1 MLTIKQSATHY
12 PPLDAVSLRQQ
23 FPSLHK
29 MVNGHEAIYLDGPG
43 GTQVPQTVIDAV
55 MAYLLRDNSNQGGV
69 FLNSLA
75 TDRVVSD
82 ARRAMADLLNA
93 RRPEE
98 IVFGQNM
105 TTLTFQLSRALA
117 QTWAAGDEIIVTRI
131 DHNANI
137 DPWLQAAADR
147 GVTVR
152 WLDIDPETI
161 TLNLDALP
169 NLLNEKT
176 RLVACTYA
184 SNAVGSVTDVARV
197 VELAHEVGALTYID
211 AVHYAPH
218 GPVDVQALDCDF
230 LASSPYKYYGPH
242 MGVLYGKYH
251 LLDELAAYKV
261 RPADNRPPAKW
272 ETGTPS
278 FEGMAGT
285 RAAVDYLAML
295 GDISLSPSVN
305 EPWRD
310 LTGRRLQLRR
320 AMTIIKE
327 YERELS
333 EQFLVGAAEIP
344 GLEVYGLTDLA
355 RLDERTPTFAV
366 RIHGRA
372 PDVIARSLARQ
383 GIFVWSGHFYAL
395 NLLERLGML
404 ESGGVV
410 RIGFVHYNTAEEVYR
425 LLSALRQ
432 LASIK

>member
-1 MLTIKQSATHY
+1 MLTINNQALVHY
-12 PPLDAVSLRQQ
+12 PPLDAESLRQQ

-29 MVNGHEAIYLDGPG
+29 MVNGHSAIYLDGPG
-43 GTQVPQTVIDAV
+43 GTQVPQTVIDA
-55 MAYLLRDNSNQGGV
+55 MMTYLLRDNSNQGGV

-75 TDRVVSD
+75 TNRVVGE

-98 IVFGQNM
+98 IVFGPNM
-105 TTLTFQLSRALA
+105 TTLTYQLSRSLA
-117 QTWAAGDEIIVTRI
+117 RTWQAGDEIIVTRI

-152 WLDIDPETI
+152 WLDVDPETI
-161 TLNLDALP
+161 TLDLAQLP
-169 NLLNEKT
+169 DLLSEKT

-197 VELAHEVGALTYID
+197 VELAHEAGALAYID

-218 GPVDVQALDCDF
+218 GPIDVQALDCDF
-230 LASSPYKYYGPH
+230 LVSSPYKYYGPH
-242 MGVLYGKYH
+242 MGVLYGKYQW
-251 LLDELAAYKV
+251 LDELEAYQV
-261 RPADNRPPAKW
+261 RPAGNRPPSKW

-278 FEGMAGT
+278 FESMAGT
-285 RAAVDYLAML
+285 RAAVDYLAMI

-320 AMTIIKE
+320 AMTIIQE
-327 YERELS
+327 YERGLS
-333 EQFLVGAAEIP
+333 EQFLAGAATVP
-344 GLEVYGLTDLA
+344 GMQVFGLTDLS
-355 RLDERTPTFAV
+355 RLAERTPTFAV

-372 PDVIARSLARQ
+372 PDVVARSLARQ

-395 NLLERLGML
+395 NLLERLDLL

-410 RIGFVHYNTAEEVYR
+410 RIGFVHYNTAVEIDR
-425 LLSALRQ
+425 LLAVLQQ
-432 LASIK
+432 LARV

>member
-1 MLTIKQSATHY
+1 MLTAPHTIHY

-23 FPSLHK
+23 FPSLHR

-43 GTQVPQTVIDAV
+43 GTQVPQTVIDA
-55 MAYLLRDNSNQGGV
+55 MMTYLLRDNSNQGGV

-75 TDRVVSD
+75 TDRVVGE

-105 TTLTFQLSRALA
+105 TTLTFQLSRSLA
-117 QTWAAGDEIIVTRI
+117 QTWEAGDEIIVTRL

-137 DPWLQAAADR
+137 DPWLQAAADK

-161 TLNLDALP
+161 TLNLAELP

-184 SNAVGSVTDVARV
+184 SNAVGSVTDVAQV
-197 VELAHEVGALTYID
+197 VEWAHAAGALVFID
-211 AVHYAPH
+211 AVHYTPH
-218 GPVDVQALDCDF
+218 GPVDVQALNCDF
-230 LASSPYKYYGPH
+230 LVSSPYKYYGPH
-242 MGVLYGKYH
+242 MGVLYGKYQ

-261 RPADNRPPAKW
+261 RPASDFPPSKW

-295 GDISLSPSVN
+295 GDISLSSSVN

-320 AMTIIKE
+320 AMTIIRE
-327 YERELS
+327 YERGLS
-333 EQFLVGAAEIP
+333 EQFLQGVAQMRGVD
-344 GLEVYGLTDLA
+344 VYGLTDMG

-366 RIHGRA
+366 RVHGRG
-372 PDVIARSLARQ
+372 PDVVARSLARQ
-383 GIFVWSGHFYAL
+383 GIFVWAGHFYAL
-395 NLLERLGML
+395 NLLERLEML

-410 RIGFVHYNTAEEVYR
+410 RIGFVHYNTAEEVHR
-425 LLSALRQ
+425 LLNALAQ
-432 LASIK
+432 LTPS